1 MYWKWKKRTFFGTSR
16 EIFSLRLIATGE
28 SGILLSSYLLWT
40 TATQNHGRICKFVP
54 LLTAMYLKEEKIPI
68 SSCFSEKI
76 FKIFRSTL
84 LPKESIPFCQLCSQK
99 RWFSEFQRK
108 NFKLFQIILH
118 SSLSSCFLKDSWI
131 VFDREDEKKHKKIPS
146 TRKYQVRGGAVFA
159 IYFLSRNAEL
169 PSRFFKRIFLD
180 VLYSSPMNPNRSRKH
195 RNAYFSFS
203 TVRSFA
209 VIRLLFFAISTRAV
223 ISCV

>member
-28 SGILLSSYLLWT
+28 AGIMLPSYLLWT
-40 TATQNHGRICKFVP
+40 TATQNHRRICKFVP

-99 RWFSEFQRK
+99 RCFSEFRTS
-108 NFKLFQIILH
+108 F
-118 SSLSSCFLKDSWI
+118 C
-131 VFDREDEKKHKKIPS
+131 KKSKKIPS
-146 TRKYQVRGGAVFA
+146 TRKSQVRGCAVFA
-159 IYFLSRNAEL
+159 IYFLSRNAEF
-169 PSRFFKRIFLD
+169 PSKFFSRVFLD
-180 VLYSSPMNPNRSRKH
+180 AL
-195 RNAYFSFS
+195 
-203 TVRSFA
+203 
-209 VIRLLFFAISTRAV
+209 
-223 ISCV
+223 